1 MIGYIK
7 TIPYMLTCKKIDEE
21 KLDIVRIKILRKD
34 VSYFNLSTNKIAS
47 LFYDG
52 SLYYFRECPKI
63 LSKKEYFTSAVT
75 DFFNSLTQLG
85 ISEEHFRQEYP
96 IRIEF
101 SDEEIEAFRNYIAE
115 NMQSNK
121 FISCLSQTDIRANKS
136 GFSVWDNKISPD
148 RAFFEGFGLYHIEKE
163 LSDIAV
169 YFLWCMRAVAHNYR
183 TMKIAK
189 GQNYSFF
196 YSVRAISSEIVAK
209 ALDLGHMITAS
220 VWCLI
225 EYEDGKTQFGL
236 LSQAAPGTRMKDT
249 VVSCSGGLQRE
260 LINLNLLDLISYQPD
275 HGPNNYNV
283 EIGDDCRVVA
293 FDNDNAKTFF
303 PNIKVTT
310 TLAGCRP
317 LINRKGFIDRPYFDR
332 NVYKKLVGLDFKALN
347 NDLKRYLNVLQRIA
361 VMIRIK
367 RVISSIS
374 KTQRL
379 NNRFLCDTSDW
390 SIQTA
395 KEEISGIYGKTYL
408 MRAIND

>member
-1 MIGYIK
+1 MIEYIR
-7 TIPYMLTCKKIDEE
+7 TIPYMLTHKRIDEE
-21 KLDIVRIKILRKD
+21 KLDIVRIKILKKD

-47 LFYDG
+47 FFYDG
-52 SLYYFRECPKI
+52 ALYYFRECPKI
-63 LSKKEYFTSAVT
+63 LSKKEYFTLAVT

-85 ISEEHFRQEYP
+85 INEKHFKQEYP

-101 SDEEIEAFRNYIAE
+101 SDEEIEAFRYYMSE

-121 FISCLSQTDIRANKS
+121 FISCLSQTDIHANKS
-136 GFSVWDNKISPD
+136 GFSIWDNKISLD

-169 YFLWCMRAVAHNYR
+169 YFLWCMRAVAKNYR
-183 TMKIAK
+183 TLKIAK
-189 GQNYSFF
+189 GNNYSFF

-260 LINLNLLDLISYQPD
+260 LVNLNLLDLISYQPD

-303 PNIKVTT
+303 PNIKVTAP
-310 TLAGCRP
+310 LAGCRP
-317 LINRKGFIDRPYFDR
+317 LINKKGFIDRPYFDR
-332 NVYKKLVGLDFKALN
+332 NVFEKLVELDVKALN
-347 NDLKRYLNVLQRIA
+347 NDLKLYLNVLQRIA
-361 VMIRIK
+361 LLIRIIKVK
-367 RVISSIS
+367 RSIS
-374 KTQRL
+374 KTKSV
-379 NNRFLCDTSDW
+379 NNCFLCDASDW

>member
-1 MIGYIK
+1 MVGYIR
-7 TIPYMLTCKKIDEE
+7 TIPYMLTYKRIDEE
-21 KLDIVRIKILRKD
+21 KLEIIRIKIFKKD
-34 VSYFNLSTNKIAS
+34 VAYFNLSTNKIAS
-47 LFYDG
+47 FYHDG
-52 SLYYFRECPKI
+52 ALYYFRECPKV

-75 DFFNSLTQLG
+75 EFFNSITQLG
-85 ISEEHFRQEYP
+85 IDEKHFKQEPP

-101 SDEEIEAFRNYIAE
+101 SNEEIEAFRCYMNE
-115 NMQSNK
+115 NMKSKK
-121 FISCLSQTDIRANKS
+121 FISCLSQTDIHANKI
-136 GFSVWDNKISPD
+136 GFSIWDNKISLD
-148 RAFFEGFGLYHIEKE
+148 KTFFEGFGLYHIEKV

-169 YFLWCMRAVAHNYR
+169 HFLWCMRAVARTYR
-183 TMKIAK
+183 TLKIAR

-196 YSVRAISSEIVAK
+196 NSARAMSSEIVAK

-225 EYEDGKTQFGL
+225 EYEDGATQFGL

-317 LINRKGFIDRPYFDR
+317 LINRKGFIDRPYFDKK
-332 NVYKKLVGLDFKALN
+332 VFEKLVGLDDKALN
-347 NDLKRYLNVLQRIA
+347 NDLKPYLNVLQRRA
-361 VMIRIK
+361 LLIRMK
-367 RVISSIS
+367 KVIRSIS
-374 KTQRL
+374 KTQSV
-379 NNRFLCDTSDW
+379 NNRFLLDASNW

-395 KEEISGIYGKTYL
+395 EEEMSGVYGNTYL
-408 MRAIND
+408 MRAIYN